1 MVDAKN
7 VTAGKPK
14 VGGAIFRAPTGTTL
28 PTDAV
33 TELNQAFKSL
43 GYISS
48 DGLTNDYSMQTSE
61 EKAWGGDTVNSQQTG
76 QTDTWKCTF
85 IESLNVEVL
94 KMVYGDNNVTGTLET
109 GITIKANSKE
119 REEHSYVVD
128 MVMKNNVLKRVVIP
142 SGKLSALGE
151 VAYKDDSS
159 VGYDTTITGV
169 PDNDGNTHYEYI
181 VKKTEEAASNG

>member
-1 MVDAKN
+1 MVEAKN

-14 VGGAIFRAPTGTTL
+14 IGGAIFRAPTGTVL

-33 TELNQAFKSL
+33 TELNEAFVSL

-48 DGLTNDYSMQTSE
+48 DGLTNDFSMESSE
-61 EKAWGGDTVNSQQTG
+61 EKAWGGDTVNAMQTG
-76 QTDTWKCTF
+76 QKDTWKCTF

-94 KMVYGDNNVTGTLET
+94 KMVYGDSNVTGTLQT

-119 REEHSYVVD
+119 REEHAYVVD
-128 MVMKNNVLKRVVIP
+128 MLLKNNVLKRVVIP
-142 SGKLSALGE
+142 SGKLTALGE

-159 VGYDTTITGV
+159 VGYETTVTGV
-169 PDNDGNTHYEYI
+169 PDGDGNTHYEYI
-181 VKKTEEAASNG
+181 IAKSKEE